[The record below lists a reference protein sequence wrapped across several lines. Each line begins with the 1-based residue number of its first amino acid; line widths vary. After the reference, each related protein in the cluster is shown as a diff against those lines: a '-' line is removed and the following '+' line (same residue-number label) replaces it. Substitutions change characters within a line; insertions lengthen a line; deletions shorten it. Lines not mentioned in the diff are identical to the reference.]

1 MFEGNKQLSD
11 RLYHYH
17 HYKQICLKALDMFNA
32 NQVYAIEYVIKLT
45 FIITIILYA
54 EYQYLI

>member
-1 MFEGNKQLSD
+1 
-11 RLYHYH
+11 
-17 HYKQICLKALDMFNA
+17 MFNA